1 MALTVISLH
10 HRFSHVQLTSEQQQ
24 TKSEIPRKIQLLLTT
39 NARMTIMK
47 KEATVL
53 KYVKLKIPGNYY
65 IGRTRR

>member
-1 MALTVISLH
+1 M
-10 HRFSHVQLTSEQQQ
+10 
-24 TKSEIPRKIQLLLTT
+24 LLTT

>member
-1 MALTVISLH
+1 M
-10 HRFSHVQLTSEQQQ
+10 
-24 TKSEIPRKIQLLLTT
+24 LLTT

-65 IGRTRR
+65 IKDIFDKEIPISGNLSNEIFYSFYSYTFKFSGNSS